1 MLGPEEGWTYSRV
14 SDGRRELMY
23 KLKWMQ
29 TKMQTDGAI
38 MRAVLW
44 KLRGLSRLFK
54 GWHNLKVFF
63 KKEGKPELGDGEGIL
78 LKQNLRNPKALN
90 HLNGTKIFSV
100 HPPFNTMF
108 LLTENVTHV

>member
-1 MLGPEEGWTYSRV
+1 MH
-14 SDGRRELMY
+14 

-63 KKEGKPELGDGEGIL
+63 FLKKEGKPELGGGEGIL

-100 HPPFNTMF
+100 PP
-108 LLTENVTHV
+108 LL